1 MGNGALPHGPS
12 YRAHPRLYLSGGSQ
26 GGEFTSAFGGVAEVH
41 GRTASAAF
49 DAFDPN
55 RSLGGSKSR
64 TAVVS
69 CCAGDVL
76 SLFGQTDRFER
87 LAAVIVIGGD
97 WH

>member
-1 MGNGALPHGPS
+1 L
-12 YRAHPRLYLSGGSQ
+12 
-26 GGEFTSAFGGVAEVH
+26 
-41 GRTASAAF
+41 SAAS
-49 DAFDPN
+49 DPN
-55 RSLGGSKSR
+55 RSLRGSKSR

-69 CCAGDVL
+69 CCACDVL

>member
-1 MGNGALPHGPS
+1 MLECGNAG
-12 YRAHPRLYLSGGSQ
+12 
-26 GGEFTSAFGGVAEVH
+26 
-41 GRTASAAF
+41 
-49 DAFDPN
+49 FDPN